1 MYSIFSS
8 FSSSHFSRI
17 YTPMMKM
24 LQTDVAIIGAGPV
37 GLFAVFECGM
47 LGLSCHVFDSLDQI
61 GGQCTALY
69 PEKPIYDIPAYPK
82 IEAAQLIAEL
92 EAQAAPFAPTYHL
105 GQQITGLD
113 KFSGIWTLTT
123 STGQALTAKAVVIAG
138 GSGSFGPHR
147 PPLEGLAAYEGIS
160 VFYSVRR
167 KSDFAGKR
175 IVIAGG
181 GDSAVDW
188 GLSLS
193 EVADLIY
200 LVHRRETFRAAP
212 ASLHL
217 LQRRVESGKIRLVTP
232 YQLHAIEGQDGRLTA
247 VHVSNLDAEVQILQA
262 DCLLPFFGLSA
273 NLGPILEWGL
283 SLEHHQIPVEQGTG
297 ATNLFGVYAC
307 GDIAT
312 YPHKLKLI
320 LTGFAEAAQV
330 AHAIYR
336 QIHPATPLHMEYSTT
351 RGVAALK

>member
-1 MYSIFSS
+1 
-8 FSSSHFSRI
+8 
-17 YTPMMKM
+17 M

-37 GLFAVFECGM
+37 GLFTVFECGM

-82 IEAAQLIAEL
+82 IEAAHLIAEL

-105 GQQITGLD
+105 GQQIIGLE
-113 KFSGIWTLTT
+113 KFSGNWKLTS
-123 STGQALTAKAVVIAG
+123 STGLTLTAKAVVIAG
-138 GSGSFGPHR
+138 GSGSFGPQR
-147 PPLEGLAAYEGIS
+147 PPLEELAVYEGRS

-167 KSDFAGKR
+167 KSDFTGKR

-188 GLSLS
+188 AISLS
-193 EVADLIY
+193 EIAETIY
-200 LVHRRETFRAAP
+200 LVHRRDKFRAAP
-212 ASLHL
+212 ASLHHL
-217 LQRRVESGKIRLVTP
+217 EQLVAHKKIHLATP
-232 YQLHAIEGQDGRLTA
+232 YQLHKIEGQNGQLTA
-247 VHVSNLDAEVQILQA
+247 VHVINMDGDIQILKA

-273 NLGPILEWGL
+273 NLGPLLEWGL
-283 SLEHHQIPVEQGTG
+283 GLDHHQITVEQGTG
-297 ATNLFGVYAC
+297 ATNLSGIYAC

-336 QIHPATPLHMEYSTT
+336 QLHPTTALHMEYSTT
-351 RGVAALK
+351 RGVPHHS

>member
-1 MYSIFSS
+1 M
-8 FSSSHFSRI
+8 
-17 YTPMMKM
+17 TQM

-37 GLFAVFECGM
+37 GLFTVFECGM

-82 IEAAQLIAEL
+82 IEAHQLIAEL
-92 EAQAAPFAPTYHL
+92 EAQAAPFAPIYHL
-105 GQQITGLD
+105 GQQITGLN
-113 KFSGIWTLTT
+113 FVSGNWKLTS
-123 STGQALTAKAVVIAG
+123 STGLTLTAKAVVIAG
-138 GSGSFGPHR
+138 GSGSFGPQR
-147 PPLEGLAAYEGIS
+147 PPLDGLAAYEGQS

-175 IVIAGG
+175 VVIAGG

-188 GLSLS
+188 AISLS
-193 EVADLIY
+193 DIAETIY
-200 LVHRRETFRAAP
+200 LVHRRDKFRAAP
-212 ASLHL
+212 ASIHHL
-217 LQRRVESGKIRLVTP
+217 EQLATDKKVQLVVP
-232 YQLHAIEGQDGRLTA
+232 YQLHRIEGQNGQLTA
-247 VHVSNLDAEVQILQA
+247 VQVTNLDGQTQTLSA
-262 DCLLPFFGLSA
+262 DCLLAFFGLSS

-283 SLEHHQIPVEQGTG
+283 ALDHHQITIEQGTG
-297 ATNLFGVYAC
+297 ATNLSGIYAC
-307 GDIAT
+307 GDIAS

-336 QIHPATPLHMEYSTT
+336 QIHPTTALHMEYSTT
-351 RGVAALK
+351 RGVPHGS